1 MIKLPCEVVRDLFPS
16 YIDELTNEVTN
27 HMIEEHL
34 KECENCRKVLSFM
47 KDPEAEPV
55 EDAKEKEEIDFLK
68 KARKS
73 NRKKIIVA
81 VVAALAML
89 LLVVIISSSFLGTA
103 ISGEYVACQLD
114 VKGNV
119 LMVNGALMDSRYR
132 ISDVEF
138 KEEEGGIVTISFKSV
153 RANPFY
159 ENSMEQTYI
168 ADAPIMEV
176 RLGDRILWA
185 DGKNIS
191 AITSAVY
198 QTAHLYVGDM
208 PANNKTANALN
219 MSATLGSFTNELQTT
234 AEPYG
239 WKFLLDWKVSGDSY
253 DGVIEKIDVMDGYAY
268 VLMAVIDNLGEV
280 TYEYSWGGYPA
291 YRTIT
296 TDMASSFA
304 GEDIKAVGK
313 NVRKLQ
319 LLMEKAELLDTAYVM
334 DYSQWIPTKKIGIEL
349 ANLTEDELSMI
360 SLYCYMDGE
369 LYSNQVVSNANGTNL
384 DKGEVFEFEFLPEDF
399 DGNWSE
405 SKDLMFRI
413 GIRDKDGRYR
423 ECVEHVNLPAQF
435 GYTYRYTLTGTMEEG
450 YHISQ

>member
-1 MIKLPCEVVRDLFPS
+1 MSKLPCEVVRDLFPS

-34 KECENCRKVLSFM
+34 KECETCRKVLSFM
-47 KDPEAEPV
+47 KDTEAEPV
-55 EDAKEKEEIDFLK
+55 EDVNDKEEIDFLR

-89 LLVVIISSSFLGTA
+89 LLIIIISNCFFGTA
-103 ISGEYVACQLD
+103 ISSEYVACQLD

-138 KEEEGGIVTISFKSV
+138 TEEEGGIVTISFKSV

-159 ENSMEQTYI
+159 ENSMEQIYI

-208 PANNKTANALN
+208 SANNKTANALN
-219 MSATLGSFTNELQTT
+219 MSTTLGSFTNELQTT
-234 AEPYG
+234 TEPYG
-239 WKFLLDWKVSGDSY
+239 WKFLLDWQISGDSY

-268 VLMAVIDNLGEV
+268 VLMAVIDNLDEV

-291 YRTIT
+291 WRTIT
-296 TDMASSFA
+296 KDMASDFA
-304 GEDIKAVGK
+304 GEDIKVIGK
-313 NVRKLQ
+313 DIRKLQ
-319 LLMEKAELLDTAYVM
+319 LLMEKAELIDTAYVM
-334 DYSQWIPTKKIGIEL
+334 DYSQWIPTKKISIEL

-360 SLYCYMDGE
+360 LLYCYMDGE
-369 LYSNQVVSNANGTNL
+369 LYSNQVVSDANGSRL
-384 DKGEVFEFEFLPEDF
+384 EKGEVLEFEFLPENF
-399 DGNWSE
+399 DGEWSE
-405 SKDLMFRI
+405 INNLMFRI
-413 GIRDKDGRYR
+413 GIRGKDGRYR
-423 ECVEHVNLPAQF
+423 ECEEQVYLPAQF
-435 GYTYRYTLTGTMEEG
+435 GYSYRYTLTGTMEEG

>member
-1 MIKLPCEVVRDLFPS
+1 MNKLPCEVVRDLFPS

-27 HMIEEHL
+27 HLIEEHL
-34 KECENCRKVLSFM
+34 EKCEECQKILSFM
-47 KDPEAEPV
+47 KNPEAEPV
-55 EDAKEKEEIDFLK
+55 ESEKEKEEIDFLK
-68 KARKS
+68 KARKN
-73 NRKKIIVA
+73 NRKKLIVA
-81 VVAALAML
+81 IAAALALL
-89 LLVVIISSSFLGTA
+89 LLVVLISNCFIGTA
-103 ISGEYVACQLD
+103 ISSEYVACQLD

-119 LMVNGALMDSRYR
+119 LRVNGALMDSRYR

-138 KEEEGGIVTISFKSV
+138 TEEEGGIVTISFKSV
-153 RANPFY
+153 RTNPFY
-159 ENSMEQTYI
+159 ESSMEQTYI

-198 QTAHLYVGDM
+198 QTAHAYVGDM

-219 MSATLGSFTNELQTT
+219 MSTTLGGYTNELQT
-234 AEPYG
+234 ANEPYG

-253 DGVIEKIDVMDGYAY
+253 DGVVEMVDAMDGYAY
-268 VLMAVIDNLGEV
+268 VLLAVIDNLGEV

-291 YRTIT
+291 WRTIT
-296 TDMASSFA
+296 KDMASDFA

-313 NVRKLQ
+313 NIRKLQ
-319 LLMEKAELLDTAYVM
+319 LLMEKAELIDTAYVM

-349 ANLTEDELSMI
+349 ANLTEDEVSMV
-360 SLYCYMDGE
+360 SFYCYMDGE
-369 LYSNQVVSNANGTNL
+369 VYSNQVVSNANGTNL
-384 DKGEVFEFEFLPEDF
+384 KKGEVFNFEFLPEDF
-399 DGNWSE
+399 DGAWSE

-423 ECVEHVNLPAQF
+423 ECVEYINLPAQF
-435 GYTYRYTLTGTMEEG
+435 GYTYRYTLTGTMEAG